1 MLKLGYKLMSEEHSP
16 VELVS
21 NAKRAE
27 EAGFA
32 FAPISDHF
40 SPWLEEQ
47 GHAPLAWPVG
57 AVAHATRR
65 MGLMTAAACENDRR
79 TYGLIENNSNDS

>member
-1 MLKLGYKLMSEEHSP
+1 MLKLGYKLMSEEHGP

-32 FAPISDHF
+32 FAAISDHF
-40 SPWLEEQ
+40 SPGLEEQ
-47 GHAPLAWPVG
+47 GHAPLAWPVLG

-65 MGLMTAAACENDRR
+65 MGLMRHDAWA
-79 TYGLIENNSNDS
+79 

>member
-1 MLKLGYKLMSEEHSP
+1 MLKLGYKLMSEEHGP
-16 VELVS
+16 ADLVR

-32 FAPISDHF
+32 FAAISDHF

-47 GHAPLAWPVG
+47 GHAPLACRCWE
-57 AVAHATRR
+57 RS
-65 MGLMTAAACENDRR
+65 R
-79 TYGLIENNSNDS
+79 TLHGVLA